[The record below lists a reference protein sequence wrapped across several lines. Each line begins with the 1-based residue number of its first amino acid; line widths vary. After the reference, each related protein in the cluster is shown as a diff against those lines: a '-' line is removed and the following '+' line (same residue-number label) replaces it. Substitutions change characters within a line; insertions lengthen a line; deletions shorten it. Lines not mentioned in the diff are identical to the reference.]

1 VFCEDFV
8 NVTMYLQYNNN
19 IIKRER
25 IKEECEEAES
35 NAPNTKL
42 ANSPPCKTPGKEASQ
57 LCSPSTL

>member
-1 VFCEDFV
+1 
-8 NVTMYLQYNNN
+8 MYLQYNNN